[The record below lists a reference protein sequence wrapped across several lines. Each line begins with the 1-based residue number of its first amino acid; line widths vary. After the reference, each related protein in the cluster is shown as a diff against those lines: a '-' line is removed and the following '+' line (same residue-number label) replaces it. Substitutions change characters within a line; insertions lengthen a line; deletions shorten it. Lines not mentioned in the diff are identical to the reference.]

1 MADRKRKRSSAQS
14 DFTASL
20 VEVKGGIQLPDFSL
34 SPILPHPAAKMD
46 SIEKVPQPVAQLP
59 DMLFWSIS
67 WFHLVILTEEVDAAI
82 SANLKELGYG
92 E

>member
-34 SPILPHPAAKMD
+34 SPIL
-46 SIEKVPQPVAQLP
+46 PQPVAQLP